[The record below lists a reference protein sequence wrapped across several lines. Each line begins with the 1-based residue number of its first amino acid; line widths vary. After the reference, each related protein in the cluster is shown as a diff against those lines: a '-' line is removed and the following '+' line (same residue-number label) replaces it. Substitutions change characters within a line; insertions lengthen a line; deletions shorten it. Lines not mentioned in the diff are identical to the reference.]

1 MANEIDVTTS
11 RSEPRKQNR
20 FRVFHEEW
28 VFQLVLLIAVVGV
41 VLDAALRL
49 NSPSLV

>member
-1 MANEIDVTTS
+1 MANEIDVTT
-11 RSEPRKQNR
+11 RGSEPPKPSR
-20 FRVFHEEW
+20 FNALYEEW

-41 VLDAALRL
+41 VVDAALRL